1 MKPETITRAQT
12 QLPATREELEQSLGL
27 KPGSGQ
33 HVVRHMLRNGYA
45 KEWGVKPTVRGTL
58 APVLHSTGK
67 EPT

>member
-1 MKPETITRAQT
+1 MRPETIAKALAK
-12 QLPATREELEQSLGL
+12 LPATREELEKRLGL

-45 KEWGVKPTVRGTL
+45 KEWGVKPTERGTL
-58 APVLHSTGK
+58 APILNATGK